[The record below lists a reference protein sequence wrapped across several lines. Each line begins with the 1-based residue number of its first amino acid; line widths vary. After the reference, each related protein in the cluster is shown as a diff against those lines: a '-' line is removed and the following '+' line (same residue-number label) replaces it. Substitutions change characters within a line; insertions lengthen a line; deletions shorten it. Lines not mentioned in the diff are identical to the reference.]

1 MRGRTPTRTSSP
13 PAAALHGAAGRSAAA
28 GSVMM
33 YILLMMGLITV
44 ITMGVMRFIAADLS
58 AGIRQLQ
65 AVRVFNIAEA
75 GIHYALGHLQQPGAA
90 AYRGETITLEAGGS
104 VLGSAEVTVSCL
116 DGQPPPCS
124 GANAAF
130 RRIVSVATLSV
141 PGPTRTLVVTVEGF
155 PEGASPYV
163 ICAYTS
169 VTVNQ
174 GITIYGDVAADGSVS
189 LLGPAS
195 SPARVRAD
203 PPPPYTNNGYY
214 TGSVKATGAITCS
227 QGCATQVQGTTS
239 PYAPGPI
246 CPTVALPEFTPG
258 TDDRTVTTAGWTM
271 NASTGY
277 DWDEIV
283 LEATGESGGCTGAA
297 PFTDLRIDSGPAG
310 ATTVVNVRT
319 LRMGRCG
326 RLILLGEG
334 KVELRVA
341 ELSGQALVVGQYGR
355 FGMLPTDT
363 SETPQPAPAGRL
375 RVYVR
380 STAQDPAAVQIDRA
394 SIVVGTFIVPNGR
407 WDEDRAVGY
416 IGKMYG
422 AVLAHTVDVDRDFVF
437 TYDPTA
443 EIAPPTYGSFTR
455 LRAWKDQ

>member
-1 MRGRTPTRTSSP
+1 MRGRTPTKASS
-13 PAAALHGAAGRSAAA
+13 PAAASLQGAA

-44 ITMGVMRFIAADLS
+44 ITLGVMRFIAADLS

-75 GIHYALGHLQQPGAA
+75 GIHYALGRLQQPGAA
-90 AYRGETITLEAGGS
+90 GYRGETVTVAAGGTL
-104 VLGSAEVTVSCL
+104 LGSAVVTVYCL

-124 GANAAF
+124 GATAAF
-130 RRIVSVATLSV
+130 RRIVSVATLAV
-141 PGPTRTLVVTVEGF
+141 PGPRRTLVVTVEGF
-155 PEGASPYV
+155 PEGVSPYV

-174 GITIYGDVAADGSVS
+174 GITIYGDVAADGSIS

-214 TGSVKATGAITCS
+214 TGSARATGPITCS
-227 QGCATQVQGTTS
+227 QGCATQVQGTTT

-246 CPTVALPEFTPG
+246 CPAVTLPEFSPG
-258 TDDRTVTTAGWTM
+258 ANDRIVTAAGWTM
-271 NASTGY
+271 DASTGY

-283 LEATGESGGCTGAA
+283 LEAAGESGGCTGST

-310 ATTVVNVRT
+310 TTTVVNVRT

-363 SETPQPAPAGRL
+363 AETPQPAPAGRL

-394 SIVVGTFIVPNGR
+394 SIVVGTFIVPYGR

-416 IGKMYG
+416 VGKMYG
-422 AVLAHTVDVDRDFVF
+422 AVLAHTVVVDRDFVF